1 MSEVTFKGWLLV
13 GQEPYTRRDGS
24 GTQLAVWVRPCAEC
38 LGTAVAKTPV
48 AGYETSKAFGRKRCA
63 ACAELARSGE

>member
-1 MSEVTFKGWLLV
+1 MSEVMFKGWLLA

-24 GTQLAVWVRPCAEC
+24 DTQLAVWVRPCAEC

-48 AGYETSKAFGRKRCA
+48 AGYETSKAFTRKRCTV
-63 ACAELARSGE
+63 CAEQARSGE